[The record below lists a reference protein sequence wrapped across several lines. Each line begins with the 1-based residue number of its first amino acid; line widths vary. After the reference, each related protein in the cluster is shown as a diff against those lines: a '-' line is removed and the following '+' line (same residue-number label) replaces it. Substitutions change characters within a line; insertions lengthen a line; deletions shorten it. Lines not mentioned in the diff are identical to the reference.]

1 MSDKQRESDLDA
13 SFESTDAPELNNV
26 AETNERLVEAHI
38 GTETEAQAET
48 PALPRVLRWLLLV
61 DARASVIVSAVAVV
75 AVIALVFGVARTKN
89 DSAAARQGEP
99 VGVLSARVSAPPSSG
114 ASFADSLISTGFS
127 VPEDPA
133 GIVVSGAGVT
143 NDKIVP
149 LRHATDAIEDA
160 GYKVGYVLLDVN
172 TGATISYNADTAF
185 YSASSLK
192 GPYVAALARYGLG
205 DGIESLS
212 GLVSATIEQ
221 SDNVAYAILRG
232 SNGDDVMRELI
243 DEAGAENLPV
253 TAATSDID
261 SAMQTLSVASIADN
275 NYEFVT
281 PNQLLS
287 MWALC
292 GQYLAS
298 NEPGAAYLASE
309 FAIPETSAIRYVG
322 RAFGD
327 TWSKAGWYPGEGG
340 PLSTTVDAGVVREET
355 GDVVLVVMTN
365 KGSDF
370 SVIDSIALEL
380 LELHEHMAG

>member
-1 MSDKQRESDLDA
+1 MSDKQHGRDLNESL
-13 SFESTDAPELNNV
+13 ESADAPELNNV
-26 AETNERLVEAHI
+26 AETNEKLAEAHI

-61 DARASVIVSAVAVV
+61 DARASVIASTVAVV
-75 AVIALVFGVARTKN
+75 AVIDLAFGLAHTKS
-89 DSAAARQGEP
+89 DSVAARQGEP
-99 VGVLSARVSAPPSSG
+99 VGVLSTRVSATPSSDV
-114 ASFADSLISTGFS
+114 SFADSLISTGFS
-127 VPEDPA
+127 APEDPA
-133 GIVVSGAGVT
+133 GIVVSGVSVT
-143 NDKIVP
+143 NDKIAP
-149 LRHATDAIEDA
+149 LRHATDSVEDA

-192 GPYVAALARYGLG
+192 GPYVTALARYGLG

-232 SNGDDVMRELI
+232 SNGNDVMRQLV

-253 TAATSDID
+253 TAATDDID

-287 MWALC
+287 MWTIC
-292 GQYLAS
+292 EQYLAS
-298 NEPGAAYLASE
+298 DEPGAAYLASE

-322 RAFGD
+322 RAFGG
-327 TWSKAGWYPGEGG
+327 TWSKAGWYPSEGG
-340 PLSTTVDAGVVREET
+340 SLSTTVDVGVVREET

-380 LELHEHMAG
+380 LELHEHMVG

>member
-1 MSDKQRESDLDA
+1 MSDEQHERDLDE
-13 SFESTDAPELNNV
+13 SLESTDAPELNNI
-26 AETNERLVEAHI
+26 AETNEKLAEAHS

-48 PALPRVLRWLLLV
+48 PALPRVLRWILLV
-61 DARASVIVSAVAVV
+61 DARASVIASAVAVV
-75 AVIALVFGVARTKN
+75 AVIALVFGIAHTKN
-89 DSAAARQGEP
+89 DSVAARQGEP

-114 ASFADSLISTGFS
+114 ASFADSLISTGLS
-127 VPEDPA
+127 APEDPA
-133 GIVVSGAGVT
+133 GIIVSDASVT

-149 LRHATDAIEDA
+149 LRHATDPIEDA

-172 TGATISYNADTAF
+172 NGATISYNADTAF

-192 GPYVAALARYGLG
+192 GPYVAALAHYGLG

-221 SDNVAYAILRG
+221 SDNAAYAILRG
-232 SNGDDVMRELI
+232 SNGSDVMRQLI

-322 RAFGD
+322 RAFGN
-327 TWSKAGWYPGEGG
+327 TWSKAGWYPSEGG
-340 PLSTTVDAGVVREET
+340 SLSTTVDAGMVREET
-355 GDVVLVVMTN
+355 GDVVLAVMTN

-370 SVIDSIALEL
+370 SVIDSIVLEL
-380 LELHEHMAG
+380 LELHEHMVG

>member
-1 MSDKQRESDLDA
+1 MSDDQRESDLDA
-13 SFESTDAPELNNV
+13 SFESADAPELNNA
-26 AETNERLVEAHI
+26 AETNEKLAEAHI
-38 GTETEAQAET
+38 DTETEAQAET
-48 PALPRVLRWLLLV
+48 PALPRVLRWILLV
-61 DARASVIVSAVAVV
+61 DARASVIASAVAVV
-75 AVIALVFGVARTKN
+75 AVIALVFGIAHTKN
-89 DSAAARQGEP
+89 DSVAARQGEP

-127 VPEDPA
+127 APEDPA
-133 GIVVSGAGVT
+133 GIIVSGASVT

-192 GPYVAALARYGLG
+192 GPYVAALAHYGLG

-221 SDNVAYAILRG
+221 SDNAAYAILRG
-232 SNGDDVMRELI
+232 SNGDDVMRRLV
-243 DEAGAENLPV
+243 DEADAENLPA

-322 RAFGD
+322 RAFGS
-327 TWSKAGWYPGEGG
+327 TWSKAGWYPSEGG
-340 PLSTTVDAGVVREET
+340 SLSTTVDAGMVREET
-355 GDVVLVVMTN
+355 GDVVLAVMTN

-370 SVIDSIALEL
+370 SVIDSIVLEL
-380 LELHEHMAG
+380 LELHEHMVG

>member
-1 MSDKQRESDLDA
+1 MSDDQRESDLDET
-13 SFESTDAPELNNV
+13 FESADAPELNNV
-26 AETNERLVEAHI
+26 AETNERLVEAEI
-38 GTETEAQAET
+38 GTETEAQAKT

-75 AVIALVFGVARTKN
+75 AVIALVFGVAHTKN

-114 ASFADSLISTGFS
+114 VSFADSLISTGFS
-127 VPEDPA
+127 APEDPA
-133 GIVVSGAGVT
+133 GIVVSGASVT
-143 NDKIVP
+143 NDIIVP

-172 TGATISYNADTAF
+172 TGAIISYNADTAF

-232 SNGDDVMRELI
+232 SNGNDVMRELI

-253 TAATSDID
+253 TAATSNID

-380 LELHEHMAG
+380 LELHEHMVS

>member
-1 MSDKQRESDLDA
+1 MSDKQHERDLDE

-26 AETNERLVEAHI
+26 AETNEKLAKAHS

-61 DARASVIVSAVAVV
+61 DARTSVMASMVAVV
-75 AVIALVFGVARTKN
+75 AVIALVFGIAHTKN
-89 DSAAARQGEP
+89 DSVAARQGEP
-99 VGVLSARVSAPPSSG
+99 VGVLSARVSATPSSG
-114 ASFADSLISTGFS
+114 VSFADSLISTGFS

-133 GIVVSGAGVT
+133 GIVVSGANVT
-143 NDKIVP
+143 TSSIAP
-149 LRHATDAIEDA
+149 LRQATDAIEDA
-160 GYKVGYVLLDVN
+160 GYKIGYILLDVN

-192 GPYVAALARYGLG
+192 GPYVTALARYGLG

-232 SNGDDVMRELI
+232 SNGDDVMRQLV

-287 MWALC
+287 MWTLC

-298 NEPGAAYLASE
+298 DEPGAAYLASE

-322 RAFGD
+322 RAFGS
-327 TWSKAGWYPGEGG
+327 TWSKAGWYPSEGG
-340 PLSTTVDAGVVREET
+340 SLSATVDAGVVREET

-380 LELHEHMAG
+380 LELHEYMVS

>member
-1 MSDKQRESDLDA
+1 MSDKQHGRDLNESL
-13 SFESTDAPELNNV
+13 ESADAPELNNV
-26 AETNERLVEAHI
+26 AETNEKLAEAHS
-38 GTETEAQAET
+38 GTETEAQAKT
-48 PALPRVLRWLLLV
+48 PALPRVLRRLLLV
-61 DARASVIVSAVAVV
+61 DARASVIASAVAIVII
-75 AVIALVFGVARTKN
+75 IALVFGIAHTKN
-89 DSAAARQGEP
+89 DSVAARQGEP
-99 VGVLSARVSAPPSSG
+99 VGVLSARVSATPSSG
-114 ASFADSLISTGFS
+114 VSFADSLISTGLS
-127 VPEDPA
+127 APEDPA
-133 GIVVSGAGVT
+133 GIVVSGASVT
-143 NDKIVP
+143 NDKIAP
-149 LRHATDAIEDA
+149 LRHATDSVEDA

-221 SDNVAYAILRG
+221 SDNVDYDILRR
-232 SNGDDVMRELI
+232 SNGNDVMRRLV

-253 TAATSDID
+253 TAATGDID

-298 NEPGAAYLASE
+298 DEPGAAYLASE
-309 FAIPETSAIRYVG
+309 FAMPETSAIRYVG
-322 RAFGD
+322 RAFGS
-327 TWSKAGWYPGEGG
+327 TWSKAGWYPSEGG
-340 PLSTTVDAGVVREET
+340 CLSTTVDAGVVREET

-380 LELHEHMAG
+380 LELHECMVS

>member
-1 MSDKQRESDLDA
+1 MSDKQHERGLDD
-13 SFESTDAPELNNV
+13 SFELTDTPELNNV
-26 AETNERLVEAHI
+26 AETNEKLAKAHI

-61 DARASVIVSAVAVV
+61 DARASVMASAVAIVII
-75 AVIALVFGVARTKN
+75 IALVFGIAHTKN
-89 DSAAARQGEP
+89 DYVAALQGEP
-99 VGVLSARVSAPPSSG
+99 VGVLSTRVSAPPSSG
-114 ASFADSLISTGFS
+114 VSFADSLISTGLS
-127 VPEDPA
+127 APEDPA
-133 GIVVSGAGVT
+133 GIVVSGASVT
-143 NDKIVP
+143 NDKIAP

-192 GPYVAALARYGLG
+192 GPYVTALARYGLG

-221 SDNVAYAILRG
+221 SDNAAYAILRG
-232 SNGDDVMRELI
+232 SNGDDVMRRLV
-243 DEAGAENLPV
+243 DEAGAENLPAA
-253 TAATSDID
+253 AATSDID
-261 SAMQTLSVASIADN
+261 SAMQALSIASIADN

-287 MWALC
+287 MWIIC

-298 NEPGAAYLASE
+298 DEPGAAYLASE
-309 FAIPETSAIRYVG
+309 FTMPETSAIRYVG
-322 RAFGD
+322 RAFGS

-340 PLSTTVDAGVVREET
+340 CLSTTVDAGVVREET

-370 SVIDSIALEL
+370 SVIDSIVLEL
-380 LELHEHMAG
+380 LELHERMVS

>member
-1 MSDKQRESDLDA
+1 MSDKQHERGLDD
-13 SFESTDAPELNNV
+13 SFELTDTPELNNV
-26 AETNERLVEAHI
+26 AETNEKLAKAHI

-61 DARASVIVSAVAVV
+61 DARASVMASMVAIV
-75 AVIALVFGVARTKN
+75 AVIALVFGIAHTKN
-89 DSAAARQGEP
+89 DSVAARQGEP
-99 VGVLSARVSAPPSSG
+99 VGVLSTRVSAPPSSG
-114 ASFADSLISTGFS
+114 VSFADSLISTGLS
-127 VPEDPA
+127 APEDPA
-133 GIVVSGAGVT
+133 GIVVSGASVT
-143 NDKIVP
+143 NDKIAP
-149 LRHATDAIEDA
+149 LHHATDAIEDA

-172 TGATISYNADTAF
+172 TGTTISYNADTAF

-192 GPYVAALARYGLG
+192 GPYVTALARYGLG

-221 SDNVAYAILRG
+221 SDNAAYAILRG
-232 SNGDDVMRELI
+232 SNGDDVMRRLV
-243 DEAGAENLPV
+243 DEAGAENLPAA
-253 TAATSDID
+253 AATSDID
-261 SAMQTLSVASIADN
+261 SAMQTLSIASIADN

-287 MWALC
+287 MWTIC

-298 NEPGAAYLASE
+298 DEPGAAYLASE

-322 RAFGD
+322 RAFGS
-327 TWSKAGWYPGEGG
+327 TWSKAGWYPSEGG
-340 PLSTTVDAGVVREET
+340 SLSTTVDAGVVREET

-380 LELHEHMAG
+380 LELHEYMVS

>member
-1 MSDKQRESDLDA
+1 MSDEQHERDLDE
-13 SFESTDAPELNNV
+13 SLESTDAPELNNV
-26 AETNERLVEAHI
+26 AETNEKLAEAHI
-38 GTETEAQAET
+38 DTETEAQAET
-48 PALPRVLRWLLLV
+48 RALPRVLRWILLV
-61 DARASVIVSAVAVV
+61 DARASVIASAVAVV
-75 AVIALVFGVARTKN
+75 AVIALVFGIAHTKN
-89 DSAAARQGEP
+89 DSVAARQGEP

-114 ASFADSLISTGFS
+114 VSFADSLISTGLS
-127 VPEDPA
+127 APEDPA

-149 LRHATDAIEDA
+149 LRHATDSIEDA

-172 TGATISYNADTAF
+172 NGATISYNADTAF

-221 SDNVAYAILRG
+221 SDNAAYAILRG
-232 SNGDDVMRELI
+232 SNGDDVMRQLI

-322 RAFGD
+322 RAFGS
-327 TWSKAGWYPGEGG
+327 TWSKAGWYPSEGG
-340 PLSTTVDAGVVREET
+340 SLSTTVDAGMVREET
-355 GDVVLVVMTN
+355 GDVVLAVMTN

-370 SVIDSIALEL
+370 SVIDSIVLEL
-380 LELHEHMAG
+380 LELHEHMVG

>member
-1 MSDKQRESDLDA
+1 ML
-13 SFESTDAPELNNV
+13 
-26 AETNERLVEAHI
+26 
-38 GTETEAQAET
+38 G
-48 PALPRVLRWLLLV
+48 WLLLV
-61 DARASVIVSAVAVV
+61 DARASVIASAVAVV
-75 AVIALVFGVARTKN
+75 AVIALVFGIAHTKN

-127 VPEDPA
+127 APEDPA
-133 GIVVSGAGVT
+133 GIVVSDASVT
-143 NDKIVP
+143 NDIIAP
-149 LRHATDAIEDA
+149 LRHATDAIENA

-192 GPYVAALARYGLG
+192 GPYVAALAHYGLG

-221 SDNVAYAILRG
+221 SDNVAYDILRG
-232 SNGDDVMRELI
+232 SNGSDVMRQLI

-292 GQYLAS
+292 RQYLAS

-322 RAFGD
+322 RAFGG
-327 TWSKAGWYPGEGG
+327 TWSKAGWYPSEGG
-340 PLSTTVDAGVVREET
+340 SLSTTVDAGVVREET

-380 LELHEHMAG
+380 LELHEHMVG

>member
-1 MSDKQRESDLDA
+1 MSDKQHERDLDE
-13 SFESTDAPELNNV
+13 SFESTDAPELNSI
-26 AETNERLVEAHI
+26 AETSEKLAEAHL
-38 GTETEAQAET
+38 GTETEAQAEKS
-48 PALPRVLRWLLLV
+48 ALPRVLRWILLV
-61 DARASVIVSAVAVV
+61 DARASVIASAVAVV
-75 AVIALVFGVARTKN
+75 SVIALVFGIAHTKN
-89 DSAAARQGEP
+89 DSMAARQGEP
-99 VGVLSARVSAPPSSG
+99 VGILSTRVSAPPSSG
-114 ASFADSLISTGFS
+114 ASFADSLISTEFS
-127 VPEDPA
+127 APEDPA

-143 NDKIVP
+143 NDKIAP

-172 TGATISYNADTAF
+172 TGAAISYNVDTAF

-232 SNGDDVMRELI
+232 SNGSDVMQQLV
-243 DEAGAENLPV
+243 DEAGAENLPT

-322 RAFGD
+322 RAFGS

-340 PLSTTVDAGVVREET
+340 SLSTTVDAGVVREET
-355 GDVVLVVMTN
+355 GDVVLAVMTN

-370 SVIDSIALEL
+370 SVIDSITLEL
-380 LELHEHMAG
+380 LELHDHMVS

>member
-1 MSDKQRESDLDA
+1 MSDDQRESDSDA
-13 SFESTDAPELNNV
+13 SFESADAPELNN
-26 AETNERLVEAHI
+26 ATETNEKLAEAHI
-38 GTETEAQAET
+38 GTETEAQAEM
-48 PALPRVLRWLLLV
+48 PALPRVLRLILLV
-61 DARASVIVSAVAVV
+61 DARASVIASAVAVV
-75 AVIALVFGVARTKN
+75 AIISLVFGIAHAKN
-89 DSAAARQGEP
+89 DSVAARQRGP

-114 ASFADSLISTGFS
+114 ASFADSLISTDFS

-133 GIVVSGAGVT
+133 GIVVSDASVT
-143 NDKIVP
+143 NDEIAP
-149 LRHATDAIEDA
+149 LRHATDSIEDA

-232 SNGDDVMRELI
+232 SNGNDVMRQLV

-309 FAIPETSAIRYVG
+309 FAIPETSAIRYAG
-322 RAFGD
+322 RAFGG
-327 TWSKAGWYPGEGG
+327 TWSKAGWYPSEGG
-340 PLSTTVDAGVVREET
+340 SLSTTVDAGVVREET
-355 GDVVLVVMTN
+355 GDVVLVIMTN

-370 SVIDSIALEL
+370 SVIDSIVLEL
-380 LELHEHMAG
+380 LELHEHMVG

>member
-1 MSDKQRESDLDA
+1 MSDKQRESDLDET
-13 SFESTDAPELNNV
+13 FESADAPELNNV
-26 AETNERLVEAHI
+26 GETNERLVEAEI

-61 DARASVIVSAVAVV
+61 DARTSVIVSAVAVV
-75 AVIALVFGVARTKN
+75 AVIALVFGVAHTKN

-114 ASFADSLISTGFS
+114 VSFADSLISTGFS
-127 VPEDPA
+127 APEDPA
-133 GIVVSGAGVT
+133 GIVVSGASVT

-221 SDNVAYAILRG
+221 SDNVDYDILRR
-232 SNGDDVMRELI
+232 SNGNDVMRQLI

-322 RAFGD
+322 RAFGG

-340 PLSTTVDAGVVREET
+340 SLSTTVDAGVVREET

-380 LELHEHMAG
+380 LELHECMVS

>member
-1 MSDKQRESDLDA
+1 MSDKQHERGLDD
-13 SFESTDAPELNNV
+13 SLELTDTPELNNV
-26 AETNERLVEAHI
+26 AETDERLVEADI
-38 GTETEAQAET
+38 DTETEAQAET
-48 PALPRVLRWLLLV
+48 PALPRVLRRLLLV
-61 DARASVIVSAVAVV
+61 DARASVIASAVAI
-75 AVIALVFGVARTKN
+75 VIIIVLVFGVAHTKN

-99 VGVLSARVSAPPSSG
+99 VGVLSTRASSAPSSN
-114 ASFADSLISTGFS
+114 ASFADSLISTEFS
-127 VPEDPA
+127 APEDPA
-133 GIVVSGAGVT
+133 GIVVSGASVT
-143 NDKIVP
+143 SGKIAP
-149 LRHATDAIEDA
+149 LRQATDVIEDA

-192 GPYVAALARYGLG
+192 GPYVTALARYGLG

-232 SNGDDVMRELI
+232 SNGNDVMRQLV
-243 DEAGAENLPV
+243 DEAGAENLPAA
-253 TAATSDID
+253 AATSDID
-261 SAMQTLSVASIADN
+261 SAMQTLSVTSIADN

-287 MWALC
+287 MWVLC

-298 NEPGAAYLASE
+298 DEPGAAYLASE

-322 RAFGD
+322 RAFGS
-327 TWSKAGWYPGEGG
+327 TWSKAGWYPSEGG
-340 PLSTTVDAGVVREET
+340 SLSTTVDAGVVREET

-380 LELHEHMAG
+380 LELHERMVS

>member
-1 MSDKQRESDLDA
+1 MSDKQHGRDLDKL
-13 SFESTDAPELNNV
+13 FESTDAPELNNV
-26 AETNERLVEAHI
+26 AETNEKLAKAHS

-61 DARASVIVSAVAVV
+61 DARTSVMASMVAVV
-75 AVIALVFGVARTKN
+75 AVIALVFGIAHTKN
-89 DSAAARQGEP
+89 DSVAARQGEP
-99 VGVLSARVSAPPSSG
+99 VGVLSARVSEPPTSE
-114 ASFADSLISTGFS
+114 ASFADSLISTGLS
-127 VPEDPA
+127 APEDPA
-133 GIVVSGAGVT
+133 GIVVSGANVT
-143 NDKIVP
+143 TSSIAP
-149 LRHATDAIEDA
+149 LRQATDSIEDA

-192 GPYVAALARYGLG
+192 GPYVTALARYGLG

-232 SNGDDVMRELI
+232 SNGDGVMRQLV
-243 DEAGAENLPV
+243 DEAGAENLPAA
-253 TAATSDID
+253 AATSDID

-287 MWALC
+287 MWTLC
-292 GQYLAS
+292 RQYLAS
-298 NEPGAAYLASE
+298 DEPGAAYLASE
-309 FAIPETSAIRYVG
+309 FAMPKTSAIRYVG
-322 RAFGD
+322 RVFGS
-327 TWSKAGWYPGEGG
+327 TWSKAGWYPSEGG
-340 PLSTTVDAGVVREET
+340 CLSTTVDAGVVREET
-355 GDVVLVVMTN
+355 GDVILVVMTN

-380 LELHEHMAG
+380 LELHEYMVS

>member
-1 MSDKQRESDLDA
+1 MSDEQHERDLDE
-13 SFESTDAPELNNV
+13 SLESTDVPELNNI
-26 AETNERLVEAHI
+26 AETNEKLAEAHS
-38 GTETEAQAET
+38 GTETAAQAET
-48 PALPRVLRWLLLV
+48 PALPRVLKWILLV
-61 DARASVIVSAVAVV
+61 DARASVIASAVAVV
-75 AVIALVFGVARTKN
+75 AVIALVFGIAHTKN
-89 DSAAARQGEP
+89 DSVAARQGEP

-127 VPEDPA
+127 APEDPA
-133 GIVVSGAGVT
+133 GIIVSGAGVT

-192 GPYVAALARYGLG
+192 GPYVAALAHYGLG

-221 SDNVAYAILRG
+221 SDNAAYAILRG
-232 SNGDDVMRELI
+232 SNGDDVMRRLV
-243 DEAGAENLPV
+243 DEADAENLPA

-322 RAFGD
+322 RAFGS
-327 TWSKAGWYPGEGG
+327 TWSKAGWYPSEGG
-340 PLSTTVDAGVVREET
+340 SLSTTVDAGMVREET
-355 GDVVLVVMTN
+355 GDVVLAVMTN

-370 SVIDSIALEL
+370 SVIDSIVLEL
-380 LELHEHMAG
+380 LELHEHMVG

>member
-1 MSDKQRESDLDA
+1 MSDKQHESDLDE

-26 AETNERLVEAHI
+26 VESSEKLTEAHS

-61 DARASVIVSAVAVV
+61 DARASVIASAVAVV
-75 AVIALVFGVARTKN
+75 AVIALVFGIAHTKN
-89 DSAAARQGEP
+89 DSVAARQGEP
-99 VGVLSARVSAPPSSG
+99 VGVLSTRVSAPPSSG
-114 ASFADSLISTGFS
+114 ASFADSLISTGLS
-127 VPEDPA
+127 APEDPA
-133 GIVVSGAGVT
+133 GIVVSDASVT
-143 NDKIVP
+143 NDKIAP
-149 LRHATDAIEDA
+149 LRHATDSIEDA

-221 SDNVAYAILRG
+221 SDNAAYAILRG
-232 SNGDDVMRELI
+232 SNGNDAMQQLV
-243 DEAGAENLPV
+243 DEAGAESLPV
-253 TAATSDID
+253 TAATSVVDA
-261 SAMQTLSVASIADN
+261 AMQTQSVASIADN

-287 MWALC
+287 MWVLC

-298 NEPGAAYLASE
+298 DEPGAAYLAGE

-322 RAFGD
+322 RAFGG
-327 TWSKAGWYPGEGG
+327 TWSKAGWYPNDGG
-340 PLSTTVDAGVVREET
+340 PYSATVDAGVVREGT

-380 LELHEHMAG
+380 LELHEHMVS